1 MTLTITYDLLA
12 STSTP
17 PPTDKGA
24 RSVLAIFYPV
34 ITNISEIA
42 LPIEEIK
49 QAIKYIAWL

>member
-1 MTLTITYDLLA
+1 MTLTITYDLSA